1 MAPRQGGTRRFG
13 SGLTVSE
20 LPCRER
26 MTVSP
31 ASVTVS
37 LAAAILHDKV
47 THLASEADC
56 DGIEWCKRCVATV
69 LEGRVTVS
77 MAHEPSGAPPPR
89 NDCVRPFRASRADLQ
104 RTITLADSH
113 AEGRRPLALVGRASA
128 RWCRCGITSAA
139 SSACRPRPG
148 AGVSAAFLRRA
159 EIGCRKAARLQHPI
173 SAPRT
178 RLPGPDRWRTTAP
191 RRLGHLRCGAGPRR
205 AVGVGRLWPGL
216 QTPA

>member
-77 MAHEPSGAPPPR
+77 MAHEPSGAPPSP
-89 NDCVRPFRASRADLQ
+89 
-104 RTITLADSH
+104 H
-113 AEGRRPLALVGRASA
+113 
-128 RWCRCGITSAA
+128 
-139 SSACRPRPG
+139 
-148 AGVSAAFLRRA
+148 
-159 EIGCRKAARLQHPI
+159 
-173 SAPRT
+173 
-178 RLPGPDRWRTTAP
+178 
-191 RRLGHLRCGAGPRR
+191 
-205 AVGVGRLWPGL
+205 
-216 QTPA
+216 